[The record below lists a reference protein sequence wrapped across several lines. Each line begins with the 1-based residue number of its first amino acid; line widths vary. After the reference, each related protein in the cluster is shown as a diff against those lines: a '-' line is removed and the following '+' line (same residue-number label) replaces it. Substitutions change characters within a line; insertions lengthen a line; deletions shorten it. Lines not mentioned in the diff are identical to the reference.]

1 MSSVCGIDLSFTGTS
16 DNSRCMKFD
25 GSGFPVD
32 VAMSILDGKGT
43 LIITRK
49 ILYLLLLLLNDHVN
63 KTAK

>member
-43 LIITRK
+43 FIIDRKNTLPIIT
-49 ILYLLLLLLNDHVN
+49 L
-63 KTAK
+63 